1 MKYRVDTHSDIP
13 PSRQLVERVLDA
25 LARAEF
31 LPGDRLPSV
40 RVMAGEAPSVFGEL
54 LDDLTRT
61 YPELFEA
68 QA

>member
-1 MKYRVDTHSDIP
+1 M
-13 PSRQLVERVLDA
+13 L
-25 LARAEF
+25 
-31 LPGDRLPSV
+31 